1 MSNQCQSNSVH
12 RPVASG
18 RARGPVPPLK
28 LFDTSVNP
36 ISTRGAHYPHP
47 VICALPDFQTL
58 RRPRIV
64 CTRLDDDHQP
74 CHIGLRLSKQFFEF
88 SRAFFR
94 FSFSV
99 KSLTTSLAM
108 SHWIETFS
116 SKFLNFP
123 ALFRCRFSVK
133 SLHHFICAR
142 ASFIQFICEN

>member
-1 MSNQCQSNSVH
+1 MQYLSVRH
-12 RPVASG
+12 SYTTYMQASASVL
-18 RARGPVPPLK
+18 RIMRVTELFRIHTCDYARVP
-28 LFDTSVNP
+28 F
-36 ISTRGAHYPHP
+36 
-47 VICALPDFQTL
+47 L
-58 RRPRIV
+58 RCIV

-74 CHIGLRLSKQFFEF
+74 CHIGLRLSKQIFEF

-94 FSFSV
+94 FSFPV
-99 KSLTTSLAM
+99 KSLITSLAM